1 MPMCT
6 CVTHVCIPE
15 DNDQNAALLPYCGFL
30 GVKLRLSI
38 LAASALTC

>member
-6 CVTHVCIPE
+6 CVTRVCMPE
-15 DNDQNAALLPYCGFL
+15 DNVQNATLLSYRGFL